1 MKLEQIVYALEIA
14 RCGSISKAA
23 KNLLLTQPNLSS
35 SIKNLEDDIG
45 FKIFQRL
52 PRGVSVTNKGAQ
64 FLEYAESICRDVEN
78 INSIGS
84 NSNSLT
90 PINFSL
96 STQSFSYIMDNFL
109 ALHSNY
115 NSNITNFKIK
125 HSHYFEVLD
134 DVVRKQSDIGIISI
148 SNEHMDLWN
157 KLFKSKNIEF
167 NPITSGKLNGYI
179 LDSHP
184 LFNKEKLVIED
195 LFEYPLVTCNHDDYN
210 ALYSNDFYKN
220 KLSFKNNILV
230 SDYGA
235 LIYTMESVNAA
246 TIILKLEN
254 SYTKLYFDSSHKGRY
269 VNIDVLPEI
278 TLGWIKLIDSP
289 ISSIAS
295 EFIDLITK

>member
-167 NPITSGKLNGYI
+167 NPLTSGKLHGYI

>member
-52 PRGVSVTNKGAQ
+52 PRGVSVTTKGTQ

-78 INSIGS
+78 INVIGS

-90 PINFSL
+90 PISFSL

-134 DVVRKQSDIGIISI
+134 DVVRKQADIGIISI

-167 NPITSGKLNGYI
+167 NPITSGKLHGYI

-269 VNIDVLPEI
+269 VNIDILPKI

-289 ISSIAS
+289 ISPIAS

>member
-52 PRGVSVTNKGAQ
+52 PRGVSVTTKGTQ
-64 FLEYAESICRDVEN
+64 FLEYAESICKDVEN
-78 INSIGS
+78 INAIGS

-134 DVVRKQSDIGIISI
+134 DVVRKQADIGIISI

-167 NPITSGKLNGYI
+167 NPITSGKLHGYI

-184 LFNKEKLVIED
+184 LFNKEDLVIED

-254 SYTKLYFDSSHKGRY
+254 SYTKLYFDSSHKSRY
-269 VNIDVLPEI
+269 VNIDILPKI

>member
-52 PRGVSVTNKGAQ
+52 PRGVSVTTKGTQ
-64 FLEYAESICRDVEN
+64 FLEYAESICKDIEN
-78 INSIGS
+78 INAIGS

-134 DVVRKQSDIGIISI
+134 DVVRKQADIGIISI

-167 NPITSGKLNGYI
+167 NPITSGKLHGYI

-269 VNIDVLPEI
+269 VNIDILPEI
-278 TLGWIKLIDSP
+278 TLGWIKLIDFP

>member
-52 PRGVSVTNKGAQ
+52 PRGVSVTTKGTQ

-78 INSIGS
+78 INAIGS

-134 DVVRKQSDIGIISI
+134 DVVRKQADIGIISI

-167 NPITSGKLNGYI
+167 NPITSGKLHGYI

-269 VNIDVLPEI
+269 VNIDILPKI

-289 ISSIAS
+289 ISPIAS

>member
-52 PRGVSVTNKGAQ
+52 PRGVSVTTKGTQ
-64 FLEYAESICRDVEN
+64 FLEYAESICRDVKN
-78 INSIGS
+78 INAIGS

-134 DVVRKQSDIGIISI
+134 DVVRKQADIGIISI

-167 NPITSGKLNGYI
+167 NPITSGKLHGYI

-184 LFNKEKLVIED
+184 LFNKENLVIED

-269 VNIDVLPEI
+269 VNIDILPKI

>member
-35 SIKNLEDDIG
+35 SVKNLEDDIG

-167 NPITSGKLNGYI
+167 NPLTSGKLHGYI

>member
-52 PRGVSVTNKGAQ
+52 PRGVSVTTKGTQ

-78 INSIGS
+78 INAIGS

-134 DVVRKQSDIGIISI
+134 DVVRKQADIGIISI

-167 NPITSGKLNGYI
+167 NPITSGKLHGYI

-184 LFNKEKLVIED
+184 LFNKENLVIED

-269 VNIDVLPEI
+269 VNIDILPEI

>member
-1 MKLEQIVYALEIA
+1 MKLEQIIYALEIA

-52 PRGVSVTNKGAQ
+52 PRGVSVTTKGAQ

-78 INSIGS
+78 INAIGL

-96 STQSFSYIMDNFL
+96 STQSFSYIMDKFL
-109 ALHSNY
+109 TLHSNY
-115 NSNITNFKIK
+115 NNNITNFKIK

-134 DVVRKQSDIGIISI
+134 DVVRKQADIGIISI

-167 NPITSGKLNGYI
+167 NPLTSGKLHGYI

-184 LFNKEKLVIED
+184 LFRKENLVIED

-269 VNIDVLPEI
+269 VNIDSLPEI
-278 TLGWIKLIDSP
+278 TLGWIKLNNSP
-289 ISSIAS
+289 ISPISS

>member
-52 PRGVSVTNKGAQ
+52 PRGVSVTTKGTQ
-64 FLEYAESICRDVEN
+64 FLEYAESICKDVEN
-78 INSIGS
+78 INAIGS

-134 DVVRKQSDIGIISI
+134 DVVRKQADIGIISI

-167 NPITSGKLNGYI
+167 NPITSGKLHGYI

-254 SYTKLYFDSSHKGRY
+254 SYTKLYFDNSHKGRY
-269 VNIDVLPEI
+269 VNIDILPKI

>member
-52 PRGVSVTNKGAQ
+52 PRGVSVTTKGTQ

-78 INSIGS
+78 INAIGS

-134 DVVRKQSDIGIISI
+134 DVVRKQADIGIISI

-167 NPITSGKLNGYI
+167 NPITSGKLHGYI

-269 VNIDVLPEI
+269 VTIDILPEI

-289 ISSIAS
+289 ISPIAS

>member
-52 PRGVSVTNKGAQ
+52 PRGVSVTTKGTQ

-78 INSIGS
+78 INAIGS

-134 DVVRKQSDIGIISI
+134 DVVRKQADIGIISI

-167 NPITSGKLNGYI
+167 NPITSGKLHGYI

-269 VNIDVLPEI
+269 VNIDILPKI

>member
-52 PRGVSVTNKGAQ
+52 PRGVSVTTKGTQ

-78 INSIGS
+78 INAIGS

-90 PINFSL
+90 PISFSL

-134 DVVRKQSDIGIISI
+134 DVVRKQADIGIISI

-167 NPITSGKLNGYI
+167 NPITSGKLHGYI

-269 VNIDVLPEI
+269 VNIDILPKI

-289 ISSIAS
+289 ISPIAS

>member
-52 PRGVSVTNKGAQ
+52 PRGVSVTTKGTQ

-78 INSIGS
+78 INAIGS

-134 DVVRKQSDIGIISI
+134 DVVRKQADIGIISI

-167 NPITSGKLNGYI
+167 NPITSGKLHGYI

-246 TIILKLEN
+246 TIILKLKN

-269 VNIDVLPEI
+269 VNIDILPEI

-295 EFIDLITK
+295 EFIDLIAK

>member
-23 KNLLLTQPNLSS
+23 KNLLLTQPNLIS

-52 PRGVSVTNKGAQ
+52 PRGVSVTTKGTQ

-78 INSIGS
+78 INAIGS

-134 DVVRKQSDIGIISI
+134 DVVRKQADIGIISI

-167 NPITSGKLNGYI
+167 NPITSGKLHGYI

-269 VNIDVLPEI
+269 VNIDILPEI

-295 EFIDLITK
+295 EFIDLIAK

>member
-52 PRGVSVTNKGAQ
+52 PRGVSVTTKGTQ
-64 FLEYAESICRDVEN
+64 FLEYAESICKDLEN
-78 INSIGS
+78 INAIGS

-134 DVVRKQSDIGIISI
+134 DVVRKQADIGIISI

-167 NPITSGKLNGYI
+167 NPITSGKLHGYI

-184 LFNKEKLVIED
+184 LFNKENLVIED

-230 SDYGA
+230 SDYEA

-269 VNIDVLPEI
+269 VNIDILPKI

>member
-52 PRGVSVTNKGAQ
+52 PRGVSVTTKGTQ

-78 INSIGS
+78 INAIGS

-134 DVVRKQSDIGIISI
+134 DVVRKQADIGIISI

-167 NPITSGKLNGYI
+167 NPITSGKLHGYI

-254 SYTKLYFDSSHKGRY
+254 SYTKLYFDSSHEGRY
-269 VNIDVLPEI
+269 VNIDILPEI
-278 TLGWIKLIDSP
+278 TLGLIKLIDSP

>member
-1 MKLEQIVYALEIA
+1 MKLEQIVYAIEIA

-52 PRGVSVTNKGAQ
+52 PRGVSVTTKGTQ

-78 INSIGS
+78 INAIGS

-115 NSNITNFKIK
+115 NSNITNFKIR

-134 DVVRKQSDIGIISI
+134 DVVRKQADIGIISI

-167 NPITSGKLNGYI
+167 NPITSGKLHGYI

-254 SYTKLYFDSSHKGRY
+254 SYTKLYFDNSHKGRY
-269 VNIDVLPEI
+269 VNIDILPKI

>member
-52 PRGVSVTNKGAQ
+52 PRGVSVTTKGTQ
-64 FLEYAESICRDVEN
+64 FLEYAESICKDVEN
-78 INSIGS
+78 INAIGS

-134 DVVRKQSDIGIISI
+134 DVVRKQADIGIISI

-167 NPITSGKLNGYI
+167 NPITSGKLHGYI

-184 LFNKEKLVIED
+184 LFNKEDLVIED

-269 VNIDVLPEI
+269 VNIDILPKI
-278 TLGWIKLIDSP
+278 TLGWIKLINSP

>member
-52 PRGVSVTNKGAQ
+52 PRGVSVTTKGTQ

-78 INSIGS
+78 INVIGS

-134 DVVRKQSDIGIISI
+134 DVVRKQADIGIISI

-167 NPITSGKLNGYI
+167 NPITSGKLHGYI

-269 VNIDVLPEI
+269 VNIDILPKI

>member
-1 MKLEQIVYALEIA
+1 MKLEQIVYALEIS

-52 PRGVSVTNKGAQ
+52 PRGVSVTTKGTQ
-64 FLEYAESICRDVEN
+64 FLEYAESICKDVEN
-78 INSIGS
+78 INAIGS

-134 DVVRKQSDIGIISI
+134 DVVRKQADIGIISI

-167 NPITSGKLNGYI
+167 NPITSGKLHGYI

-184 LFNKEKLVIED
+184 LFNKKDLVIED

-269 VNIDVLPEI
+269 VNIDILPKI

>member
-52 PRGVSVTNKGAQ
+52 PRGVSVTTKGSQ

-78 INSIGS
+78 INAIGS

-134 DVVRKQSDIGIISI
+134 DVVRKQADIGIISI

-167 NPITSGKLNGYI
+167 NPITSGKLHGYI

-269 VNIDVLPEI
+269 VNIDILPKI

-289 ISSIAS
+289 ISPIAS

>member
-52 PRGVSVTNKGAQ
+52 PRGVSVTTKGTQ
-64 FLEYAESICRDVEN
+64 FLEYAESICKDVEN
-78 INSIGS
+78 INAIGS

-134 DVVRKQSDIGIISI
+134 DVVRKQADIGIISI

-167 NPITSGKLNGYI
+167 NPITSGKLHGYI

-184 LFNKEKLVIED
+184 LFNKENLVIED

-269 VNIDVLPEI
+269 VNIDILPKI

-289 ISSIAS
+289 ISSMAS

>member
-52 PRGVSVTNKGAQ
+52 PRGVSVTTKGTQ
-64 FLEYAESICRDVEN
+64 FLEYAESICKDVEN
-78 INSIGS
+78 INAIGS

-134 DVVRKQSDIGIISI
+134 DVVRKQADIGIISI

-167 NPITSGKLNGYI
+167 NPITSGKLHGYI

-184 LFNKEKLVIED
+184 LFNKEDLVIED

-269 VNIDVLPEI
+269 VNIDILPKI

>member
-52 PRGVSVTNKGAQ
+52 PRGVSVTTKGTQ

-78 INSIGS
+78 INAIGS

-134 DVVRKQSDIGIISI
+134 DVVRKQADIGIISI

-167 NPITSGKLNGYI
+167 NPITSGKLHGYI

-254 SYTKLYFDSSHKGRY
+254 SYTKLYFDSSHEGRY
-269 VNIDVLPEI
+269 VNIDILPEI

>member
-35 SIKNLEDDIG
+35 SIKNLEDDIE

-52 PRGVSVTNKGAQ
+52 PRGVSVTTKGTQ

-78 INSIGS
+78 INAIGS

-134 DVVRKQSDIGIISI
+134 DVVRKQADIGIISI

-167 NPITSGKLNGYI
+167 NPITSGKLHGYI

-269 VNIDVLPEI
+269 VNIDILPEI
-278 TLGWIKLIDSP
+278 TLGWIKLIDFP

>member
-52 PRGVSVTNKGAQ
+52 PRGVSVTTKGTQ
-64 FLEYAESICRDVEN
+64 FLEYAESICKDLEN
-78 INSIGS
+78 INAIGS

-134 DVVRKQSDIGIISI
+134 DVVRKQADIGIISI

-167 NPITSGKLNGYI
+167 NPITSGKLHGYI

-184 LFNKEKLVIED
+184 LFNKENLVIED

-269 VNIDVLPEI
+269 VNIDILPKI

>member
-23 KNLLLTQPNLSS
+23 KNLLLTQPTLSS
-35 SIKNLEDDIG
+35 SVKNLEDDIG

-115 NSNITNFKIK
+115 NSKITNFKIK
-125 HSHYFEVLD
+125 HSHYFEGLD

-167 NPITSGKLNGYI
+167 NPLTSGKLHGYI

-235 LIYTMESVNAA
+235 LI
-246 TIILKLEN
+246 
-254 SYTKLYFDSSHKGRY
+254 
-269 VNIDVLPEI
+269 
-278 TLGWIKLIDSP
+278 
-289 ISSIAS
+289 
-295 EFIDLITK
+295 

>member
-167 NPITSGKLNGYI
+167 NPLTSGKLHGYI

-269 VNIDVLPEI
+269 VNIDILPKI

>member
-52 PRGVSVTNKGAQ
+52 PRGVSVTTKGTQ
-64 FLEYAESICRDVEN
+64 FLEYAESICKDVEN
-78 INSIGS
+78 INAIGS

-134 DVVRKQSDIGIISI
+134 DVVRKQADIGIISI

-167 NPITSGKLNGYI
+167 NPITSGKLHGYI

-269 VNIDVLPEI
+269 VNIDILPEI

>member
-14 RCGSISKAA
+14 RCGSISKAT

-52 PRGVSVTNKGAQ
+52 PRGVSVTTKGTQ

-78 INSIGS
+78 INAIGS

-134 DVVRKQSDIGIISI
+134 DVVRKQADIGIISI

-167 NPITSGKLNGYI
+167 NPITSGKLHGYI

-269 VNIDVLPEI
+269 VNIDILPEI

>member
-52 PRGVSVTNKGAQ
+52 PRGVSVTTKGTQ
-64 FLEYAESICRDVEN
+64 FLEYAESICKDVEN
-78 INSIGS
+78 INAIGS

-134 DVVRKQSDIGIISI
+134 DVVRKQADIGIISI

-167 NPITSGKLNGYI
+167 NPITSGKLHGYI

-184 LFNKEKLVIED
+184 LFNKEKLVIGD

-269 VNIDVLPEI
+269 VNIDILPEI

>member
-45 FKIFQRL
+45 FKVFERL
-52 PRGVSVTNKGAQ
+52 PRGVSVTTKGTQ

-78 INSIGS
+78 INAIGS

-134 DVVRKQSDIGIISI
+134 DVVRKQADIGIISI

-167 NPITSGKLNGYI
+167 NPITSGKLHGYI

-269 VNIDVLPEI
+269 VNIDILPEI
-278 TLGWIKLIDSP
+278 TLGWIKLIDFP

>member
-52 PRGVSVTNKGAQ
+52 PRGVSVTTKGTQ
-64 FLEYAESICRDVEN
+64 FLEYAESICKDVEN
-78 INSIGS
+78 INAIGS

-134 DVVRKQSDIGIISI
+134 DVVRKQADIGIISI

-167 NPITSGKLNGYI
+167 NPITSGKLHGYI

-184 LFNKEKLVIED
+184 LFNKENLVIED

-269 VNIDVLPEI
+269 VNIDILPKI

>member
-23 KNLLLTQPNLSS
+23 KNLLLTQPNLSL

-45 FKIFQRL
+45 FKIFERL
-52 PRGVSVTNKGAQ
+52 PRGVAVTTKGTQ

-78 INSIGS
+78 INTIGS

-109 ALHSNY
+109 NLHSNY
-115 NSNITNFKIK
+115 ANSVTSFKIK

-134 DVVRKQSDIGIISI
+134 DVVRKQADIGIISI
-148 SNEHMDLWN
+148 SNEHLDLWN

-167 NPITSGKLNGYI
+167 NPITSGKLHGYI

-184 LFNKEKLVIED
+184 LFDKENLVIED

-220 KLSFKNNILV
+220 KLSFKNNIQV

-235 LIYTMESVNAA
+235 LVYTMESLNAV
-246 TIILKLEN
+246 TVIIKLEN
-254 SYTKLYFDSSHKGRY
+254 SYTKLYFNNSHEGRY
-269 VNIDVLPEI
+269 IPIDNLPEI
-278 TLGWIKLIDSP
+278 TLGWIKLNDSP

-295 EFIDLITK
+295 EFINLITK

>member
-52 PRGVSVTNKGAQ
+52 PRGVSVTTKGTQ
-64 FLEYAESICRDVEN
+64 FLEYAESICKDLEN
-78 INSIGS
+78 INAIGS

-134 DVVRKQSDIGIISI
+134 DVVRKQADIGIISI

-167 NPITSGKLNGYI
+167 NPITSGKLHGYI
-179 LDSHP
+179 LDSHT
-184 LFNKEKLVIED
+184 LFNKENLVIED

-269 VNIDVLPEI
+269 VNIDILPKI

>member
-52 PRGVSVTNKGAQ
+52 PRGVSVTTKGTQ

-78 INSIGS
+78 INAIGS

-134 DVVRKQSDIGIISI
+134 DVVRKQADIGIISI

-167 NPITSGKLNGYI
+167 NPITSGKLHGYI

-235 LIYTMESVNAA
+235 LIYAMESVNAA

-269 VNIDVLPEI
+269 VNIDILPEI

-295 EFIDLITK
+295 EFIDLIAK